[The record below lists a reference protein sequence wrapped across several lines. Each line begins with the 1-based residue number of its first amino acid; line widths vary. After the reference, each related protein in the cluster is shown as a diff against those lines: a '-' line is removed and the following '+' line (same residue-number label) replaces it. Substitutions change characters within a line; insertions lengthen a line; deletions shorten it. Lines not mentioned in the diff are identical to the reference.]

1 MEFIPFMA
9 NRSGA
14 LLKDGRRDMLST
26 MLMMISPA
34 KKLDMETPALV
45 TAFTEPGFLDAS
57 QELIN
62 TLRMMSA
69 EELGELMKI
78 SPKLAELN
86 ARRYRY
92 WHTPFALENAKQAL
106 FAFRGDV
113 YAALDADSLSESD
126 VAFAQDHLR
135 ILSGLYGLL
144 RPLDLMQAY
153 RLEMGTR
160 LANVH
165 GRDLYAFWGNTITDA
180 LNQALSEDAE
190 HTLINLASN
199 EYSKA
204 VQPSHLTGR
213 MINVQFREQKDD
225 GYKIIGIHAKKARG
239 LMSRF
244 VIQNRIDVLEDIKQF
259 ELAGY
264 GYRADMST
272 ASDWVFAR

>member
-1 MEFIPFMA
+1 
-9 NRSGA
+9 
-14 LLKDGRRDMLST
+14 MLSA

-34 KKLDMETPALV
+34 KKLDVETPAPV
-45 TAFTEPGFLDAS
+45 SAFTEPEFPDAS
-57 QELIN
+57 QELVN
-62 TLRMMSA
+62 SLRMMSA
-69 EELGELMKI
+69 EELGRLMKI
-78 SPKLAELN
+78 SPALSELN

-92 WHTPFALENAKQAL
+92 WHTPFTLENAKQAL

-113 YAALDADSLSESD
+113 YAALDAGSLSEAD
-126 VAFAQDHLR
+126 IHFTQDHLR

-160 LANVH
+160 LANVR

-180 LNQALSEDAE
+180 LNRELSGQSEG
-190 HTLINLASN
+190 TLINLASN

-204 VQPSHLTGR
+204 VQFSHLIGR

-244 VIQNRIDVLEDIKQF
+244 IIKNRIDTPEDIKQF
-259 ELAGY
+259 NQADY
-264 GYRADMST
+264 RYRADMST
-272 ASDWVFAR
+272 EADWVFAR

>member
-1 MEFIPFMA
+1 
-9 NRSGA
+9 
-14 LLKDGRRDMLST
+14 MLSA
-26 MLMMISPA
+26 MLMIISPA
-34 KKLDMETPALV
+34 KKLDMETPAPV
-45 TAFTEPGFLDAS
+45 SQFTIPGFLNAS

-62 TLRMMSA
+62 NLRMMSA
-69 EELGELMKI
+69 EELGGLMKI
-78 SPKLAELN
+78 SPELAELN

-92 WHTPFALENAKQAL
+92 WHTPFTLENAKPAL

-126 VAFAQDHLR
+126 VDFAQDHLR

-160 LANVH
+160 LSNAR

-180 LNQALSEDAE
+180 LNQAMSGQSDD
-190 HTLINLASN
+190 TLINLASG

-204 VQPSHLTGR
+204 VQPSRLSGR
-213 MINVQFREQKDD
+213 MINVQFKEQKDD
-225 GYKIIGIHAKKARG
+225 GYKIIGIHAKRARG

-244 VIQNRIDVLEDIKQF
+244 VIQNRIDTPEDIKQF
-259 ELAGY
+259 DLADY
-264 GYRADMST
+264 CYRADMST
-272 ASDWVFAR
+272 ESEWVFAR

>member
-1 MEFIPFMA
+1 
-9 NRSGA
+9 
-14 LLKDGRRDMLST
+14 MLSA

-34 KKLDMETPALV
+34 KKLDMETPAPV
-45 TAFTEPGFLDAS
+45 SQFTEPAFLDAS
-57 QELIN
+57 QELVN
-62 TLRMMSA
+62 SLRMLSA
-69 EELGELMKI
+69 EELGRLMKI

-86 ARRYRY
+86 VRRYRY

-113 YAALDADSLSESD
+113 YTALDADSLSESD

-160 LANVH
+160 LANVR
-165 GRDLYAFWGNTITDA
+165 GRDLYTFWGSTITDA
-180 LNQALSEDAE
+180 LNQAMSGQSED
-190 HTLINLASN
+190 TLINLASN

-204 VQPSHLTGR
+204 VKFPHLNGR
-213 MINVQFREQKDD
+213 MINVQFKEQKDD

-244 VIQNRIDVLEDIKQF
+244 VIQNRIDTPEDIKQF
-259 ELAGY
+259 NLAN
-264 GYRADMST
+264 YRYRPDMST
-272 ASDWVFAR
+272 ESDWVFAR

>member
-1 MEFIPFMA
+1 
-9 NRSGA
+9 
-14 LLKDGRRDMLST
+14 MLST

-34 KKLDMETPALV
+34 KKLDMETPV
-45 TAFTEPGFLDAS
+45 PVSAFTVPEFLDAS
-57 QELIN
+57 QELVN
-62 TLRMMSA
+62 SLRMLSA
-69 EELGELMKI
+69 EELGKLMKI

-92 WHTPFALENAKQAL
+92 WHTPFTPENAKQAL

-113 YAALDADSLSESD
+113 YAALDADSLSEAD
-126 VAFAQDHLR
+126 IHFAQGRLR

-160 LANVH
+160 LANVR

-180 LNQALSEDAE
+180 LNQALSGEAE
-190 HTLINLASN
+190 PALINLASN
-199 EYSKA
+199 EYSKT
-204 VQPSHLTGR
+204 VQSSHLIGR
-213 MINVQFREQKDD
+213 VVNVQFREQKDD

-244 VIQNRIDVLEDIKQF
+244 VIQNRIDVPEDMQQF
-259 ELAGY
+259 NHADY
-264 GYRADMST
+264 CYRPDMST
-272 ASDWVFAR
+272 ESDWVFAR

>member
-1 MEFIPFMA
+1 
-9 NRSGA
+9 
-14 LLKDGRRDMLST
+14 MLSA

-34 KKLDMETPALV
+34 KKLDVETPAPV
-45 TAFTEPGFLDAS
+45 SAFTVPEFLDAS
-57 QELIN
+57 QELAN
-62 TLRMMSA
+62 SLRMMSA
-69 EELGELMKI
+69 KELGGLMNI

-92 WHTPFALENAKQAL
+92 WHTPFTPENAKQAL

-126 VAFAQDHLR
+126 VAFTQDHLR

-160 LANVH
+160 LANAR

-180 LNQALSEDAE
+180 LNQALSGEPE
-190 HTLINLASN
+190 PVLINLASN

-204 VQPSHLTGR
+204 VQSSRLIGR
-213 MINVQFREQKDD
+213 VINVQFREQKDD

-244 VIQNRIDVLEDIKQF
+244 VIQNRIDDPEDIKQF
-259 ELAGY
+259 NLAD
-264 GYRADMST
+264 YRYRTDMST
-272 ASDWVFAR
+272 GSEWVFAR

>member
-1 MEFIPFMA
+1 
-9 NRSGA
+9 
-14 LLKDGRRDMLST
+14 

-34 KKLDMETPALV
+34 KKLDVETPAPV
-45 TAFTEPGFLDAS
+45 PQFTEPDFLDAS

-62 TLRMMSA
+62 SLRMMSA
-69 EELGELMKI
+69 EELGGLMKI

-113 YAALDADSLSESD
+113 YTALDADSLSEFD

-160 LANVH
+160 LANVC
-165 GRDLYAFWGNTITDA
+165 GRYLYTFWGNTITDA
-180 LNQALSEDAE
+180 LNQAMSGQSDD
-190 HTLINLASN
+190 TLINLASG

-244 VIQNRIDVLEDIKQF
+244 VIQNRIDTPEDIKQF
-259 ELAGY
+259 DQADY
-264 GYRADMST
+264 RYRADMST
-272 ASDWVFAR
+272 ESEWVFAR

>member
-1 MEFIPFMA
+1 
-9 NRSGA
+9 
-14 LLKDGRRDMLST
+14 MLSA

-34 KKLDMETPALV
+34 KKLDMETPV
-45 TAFTEPGFLDAS
+45 PVPQFTEPDFLDAS

-62 TLRMMSA
+62 SLRMMSA
-69 EELGELMKI
+69 EELGGLMKI

-113 YAALDADSLSESD
+113 YTALDADSLSEFD

-160 LANVH
+160 LANVC
-165 GRDLYAFWGNTITDA
+165 GRDLYTFWGNTITDA
-180 LNQALSEDAE
+180 LNQAMSGQSDD
-190 HTLINLASN
+190 TLINLASN

-204 VQPSHLTGR
+204 VQSSHLIGR
-213 MINVQFREQKDD
+213 VINVQFKEQKDD

-244 VIQNRIDVLEDIKQF
+244 VIQNRIDVPEDIKQF
-259 ELAGY
+259 NLADY
-264 GYRADMST
+264 RYRADMST
-272 ASDWVFAR
+272 ESEWVFAR